1 MNNDR
6 NMSGT
11 FNNELGLGGTF
22 TQNQAG
28 VNSWDTTFS
37 AQTKVFGH
45 NQKYSRQAPVE
56 TKKSPLYGIAY
67 KLGQMFK

>member
-28 VNSWDTTFS
+28 VNSWDTPFS
-37 AQTKVFGH
+37 AQTKVLG
-45 NQKYSRQAPVE
+45 QKYLAPLPVQ
-56 TKKSPLYGIAY
+56 TKKSPLYGLAF

>member
-11 FNNELGLGGTF
+11 FNNELGLGSSF

-37 AQTKVFGH
+37 AQTKLL
-45 NQKYSRQAPVE
+45 NQKYLAPVQVAP
-56 TKKSPLYGIAY
+56 KKSPLYGLAF
-67 KLGQMFK
+67 KLGQMFR

>member
-11 FNNELGLGGTF
+11 FNNELGLGGAF

-28 VNSWDTTFS
+28 VNSWDTPFS
-37 AQTKVFGH
+37 AQTKVLAH

-56 TKKSPLYGIAY
+56 NKKSTLYGLAY